1 MRQPRVG
8 PAGGRAVSAS
18 DPHINAYLDRTL
30 DAEAMA
36 AFSRRIA
43 ADPALAKRYIE
54 AIQFDVALRDQY
66 RGALEVDGL
75 LEVDDDDLFAVSD
88 DGTGEGAASLKD
100 LLALEVTS
108 ESIQPVDITDTLRD
122 RQSRQKKW
130 QRRQAALRAR
140 QREHFGAAGRPG
152 RAVSWGLLAAVVTIL
167 VVLSAW
173 LTMGGGD
180 KTTPTT
186 ADNRTNPTAPG
197 GSTEA
202 ADTGIVMSMRSTA
215 EWVRVESLD
224 TALPGVPLS
233 AGTYHLKHGVAELV
247 YPGGTVVT
255 VLAPAEV
262 QLTRRNGLTVR
273 QGRVL
278 CESPSGSGAFRI
290 DTDRGRFTSMGARL
304 GVEVEPQELS
314 SYVFA
319 GSADF
324 QAGQT
329 RVGLQRADRLVA
341 LGTGPMRVQ
350 SDAPL
355 PNNLPQDF
363 AGFTAYADRGIIVSE
378 TFDNAHALENF
389 VVGQG
394 YLVNGSTPGTATVRS
409 GQLVLEPGG
418 DNTVCCYMQPAG
430 QVLPVGMRW
439 VVDVAA
445 IYNTTGDDR
454 YTLFLAISSSPAQP
468 GANSAENPLRNGAC
482 GFRLRWDATA
492 QGVRIES
499 DGGLPDWD
507 TPYDLEH
514 PLPPVRLA
522 ISRAG
527 NSRFAFWVMF
537 EGEDDWRLVGER
549 THRSLATDLPL
560 SVGIEAYSWF
570 RGRSFAFDNLRL
582 ESIPD

>member
-1 MRQPRVG
+1 M
-8 PAGGRAVSAS
+8 SAS
-18 DPHINAYLDRTL
+18 DPHINAYLDRTMT
-30 DAEAMA
+30 AEAMA
-36 AFSRRIA
+36 EFSMRLA
-43 ADPALAKRYIE
+43 ADPAFAKRYIE
-54 AIQFDVALRDQY
+54 AIRFDVALRDQY

-88 DGTGEGAASLKD
+88 DGPGAGATALQD

-108 ESIQPVDITDTLRD
+108 ESIQPVDITDKLRD

-130 QRRQAALRAR
+130 LRRQAALRAR
-140 QREHFGAAGRPG
+140 QREQFGIAGRPG

-173 LTMGGGD
+173 LTMGSGD

-186 ADNRTNPTAPG
+186 ADNRTIPTAPG

-215 EWVRVESLD
+215 EWTRAESFD
-224 TALPGVPLS
+224 TALPGVSLS
-233 AGTYHLKHGVAELV
+233 AGTYRLQHGVAELV

-255 VLAPAEV
+255 VLAPAEI

-278 CESPSGSGAFRI
+278 CESPSGSGAFLI

-304 GVEVEPQELS
+304 GVEVEPQQLS

-319 GSADF
+319 GSAEF
-324 QAGQT
+324 HGGPT
-329 RVGLQRADRLVA
+329 RFGLRRSDRLFA
-341 LGTGPMRVQ
+341 LGDGPMQVQ

-355 PNNLPQDF
+355 PNDLPQDF
-363 AGFTAYADRGIIVSE
+363 AGFTAYADRGILVSE
-378 TFDNAHALENF
+378 PFDDAHALGHF

-394 YLVNGSTPGTATVRS
+394 YLVNGSTPGIATVRS

-418 DNTVCCYMQPAG
+418 DNTVCCYMEHAG

-445 IYNTTGDDR
+445 ISNATADDR
-454 YTLFLAISSSPAQP
+454 YTLFLAVSTSPAQP
-468 GANSAENPLRNGAC
+468 GPVAAENPMRNGAR
-482 GFRLRWDATA
+482 GFRLRWDSAA
-492 QGVRIES
+492 RGLRIES
-499 DGGLPDWD
+499 DGDRPDWD
-507 TPYDLEH
+507 IPYDLEH
-514 PLPPVRLA
+514 PRAPARLA
-522 ISRAG
+522 ISRVG